1 MKLQL
6 IRIKLTTN
14 IIYTLYTLYYIIS
27 IYYIMHARAAGRE
40 WGERKGKR
48 KSLQAPQ
55 GMQDFFISLSPSLC
69 HMIIAKFLHQSAKL
83 YKVLFFLDRA
93 SLLMIQQTFLHCL
106 FSRIHRI
113 RIKNVS
119 KLSQETKANT
129 NYILHY
135 YCISYYS
142 NYRA

>member
-1 MKLQL
+1 MRMQQAE
-6 IRIKLTTN
+6 
-14 IIYTLYTLYYIIS
+14 S
-27 IYYIMHARAAGRE
+27 GRK
-40 WGERKGKR
+40 KGKEK
-48 KSLQAPQ
+48 KSSSASRYARILCYLSS
-55 GMQDFFISLSPSLC
+55 FISPSLC
-69 HMIIAKFLHQSAKL
+69 HMIIAKFLHQSARL

-119 KLSQETKANT
+119 KLSQETKENT